1 MNICVVGSG
10 YVGLVT
16 GACLADFGMHVV
28 GVDKDRDKVAAL
40 KAGKVPIY
48 EPGLETLVQKNME
61 EGRLS
66 FTTDLGPAIEQAQAI
81 FIAVGTPPKPD
92 GSADLT
98 FIREVA
104 ASIALHLNGYKV
116 IVTKS
121 TVPIGTGKMIESIIA
136 QGASEA
142 GKGRHKFAVV
152 SNPEFLRE
160 GSAIDDFMHPDRVVI
175 GSRDEK
181 AVDLLLDVYS
191 PLAAADVPFVITD
204 VESAELIKYA
214 SNGFLAVKIAFINE
228 VAELCEALGANV
240 EVVARGMGLDNRIG
254 PKFLHAGPGFG
265 GSCFPKD
272 TRAVAQIARDCG
284 LRFRIIEA
292 VLEAN
297 ERTKHRMVGKIERA
311 LGGIAGKRIGV
322 LGLSFKPNTDDIR
335 ESPALPVVRG
345 LIDGGAKVCAF
356 DPEAMEGC
364 RPLFPEAEFCDN
376 AYDAATG
383 ADALVIATEW
393 NQFRKLELPRLHRLM
408 RRPLVVDLRNLY
420 EPEKMA
426 AESFEYVSVGRPD
439 GMPDRRVEDQGHP
452 EGAPDR
458 RRRRKVGANGADA
471 ADADDTAP
479 ATAPLLEAVETRTKR
494 RPGALP
500 S

>member
-28 GVDKDRDKVAAL
+28 GVDKDHAKIEAL
-40 KAGKVPIY
+40 SRGKVPIY

-66 FTTDLGPAIEQAQAI
+66 FSTDLGPAIENARAV
-81 FIAVGTPPKPD
+81 FIAVGTPPKLD

-104 ASIALHLNGYKV
+104 TSIGEHLNGYKV

-121 TVPIGTGKMIESIIA
+121 TVPIGTGKMIEELVRERTGG
-136 QGASEA
+136 QH
-142 GKGRHKFAVV
+142 RFAVV

-160 GSAIDDFMHPDRVVI
+160 GSAIEDFMHPDRVVV
-175 GSRDEK
+175 GTRDPQAAE
-181 AVDLLLDVYS
+181 LMLDVYS
-191 PLAAADVPFVITD
+191 PLVSADVPFIITD

-214 SNGFLAVKIAFINE
+214 SNGFLATKISFINE
-228 VAELCEALGANV
+228 VAQLCEAWGANV
-240 EVVARGMGLDNRIG
+240 EVVSKGMGLDARIG
-254 PKFLHAGPGFG
+254 GKFLSAGPGFG

-272 TRAVAQIARDCG
+272 TRAVAQIARDQG
-284 LRFRIIEA
+284 QRFRIIEA
-292 VLEAN
+292 VLEVN
-297 ERTKHRMVGKIERA
+297 EATQKRMTEKVEQA
-311 LGGIAGKRIGV
+311 LGSIAGKTVAV

-335 ESPALPVVRG
+335 DSPALPIVQG
-345 LIDGGAKVCAF
+345 LIDGGATVRAF
-356 DPEAMEGC
+356 DPEAMDGC
-364 RPLFPEAEFCDN
+364 RPLFPTAVFCDN
-376 AYDAATG
+376 AYEAAEG

-393 NQFRKLELPRLHRLM
+393 NQFRKLELDRLHQLLRQ
-408 RRPLVVDLRNLY
+408 PLVIDLRNLY

-426 AESFEYVSVGRPD
+426 AAGFRYVSIGRPE
-439 GMPDRRVEDQGHP
+439 GVP
-452 EGAPDR
+452 EVRPQAVPQAAGAR
-458 RRRRKVGANGADA
+458 
-471 ADADDTAP
+471 
-479 ATAPLLEAVETRTKR
+479 
-494 RPGALP
+494 

>member
-28 GVDKDRDKVAAL
+28 GVDKDQEKVAAL
-40 KAGKVPIY
+40 RQGKVPIY

-66 FTTDLGPAIEQAQAI
+66 FTTDLAPAIEQAQAI

-92 GSADLT
+92 GSADLK

-104 ASIALHLNGYKV
+104 ASIAQHLNGYKV

-175 GSRDEK
+175 GSRDQK

-204 VESAELIKYA
+204 IESAELIKYA

-335 ESPALPVVRG
+335 ESPALPIVQG
-345 LIDGGAKVCAF
+345 LLDGGAHVCTF
-356 DPEAMEGC
+356 DPEAMAGC
-364 RPLFPEAEFCDN
+364 RPLLPGAEFCDN

-426 AESFEYVSVGRPD
+426 AENFEYVSVGRPD
-439 GMPDRRVEDQGHP
+439 GMPDRRVADEGHP
-452 EGAPDR
+452 EGKPDR
-458 RRRRKVGANGADA
+458 RRRAAGAKGANGADA
-471 ADADDTAP
+471 NP
-479 ATAPLLEAVETRTKR
+479 AGTGPLLEAVETRTKR